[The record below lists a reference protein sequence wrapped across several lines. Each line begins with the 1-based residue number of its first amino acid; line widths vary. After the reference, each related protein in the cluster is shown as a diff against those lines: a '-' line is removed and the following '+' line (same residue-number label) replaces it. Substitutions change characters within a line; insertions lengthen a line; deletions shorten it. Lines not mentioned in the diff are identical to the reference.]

1 MMRPRWRKVWHDLI
15 NNMSRTLLVVFSIA
29 VGVFSI
35 GVIVG
40 AYIIISKDMSASYAS
55 NNPMNL
61 DLRTGPFDDTLV
73 STIQNTHG
81 VKDAEGRNV
90 FTVRARMKGA
100 EKWVTLNVIAIE
112 DYSKMNINLL
122 RIDSGTNSPKD
133 KQAVLDRKVQQ
144 DMQVKVGQTLEL
156 QLENGTIKELPV
168 VGLVQDA
175 STAAGDFLA
184 NPFVYITINTL
195 PYLNQAPVYNRLYVT
210 MTDQNNNDTHL
221 QSMLTTVR
229 DKVEKSGVSV
239 FRSRFAKTNEH
250 PMASTVQAILGI
262 LLALGVLILFLS
274 SSLIANTLNALL
286 NQHLRY
292 IGIMKLV
299 GASRNQV
306 LQMYMVLIFSFCLIA
321 LAIAVPLG
329 GQGAY
334 ALSSYIADKINFALM
349 GYRIVPLALMIQI
362 IVGLAVP
369 LLAGFV
375 PVLNGSKISVVRAL
389 SDNQMLEES
398 KPVHVEAKKETLIE
412 KVSLR
417 FSKVLSKQNIH
428 IPRPMLISL
437 RNTFRR
443 KGRLILTL
451 FTLTMAGAIFIAVFN
466 VRVTLHDYVNSI
478 GQYFLADVTLDFDQ
492 PYRLNEIITKVKA
505 ISGVTAVEGWAYASA
520 EAINPDDTLAENLT
534 ILAPPSDSKM
544 VAPNL
549 LAGRWLIPGDQ
560 KALAVSEQIYL
571 SFPNIK
577 PGDQLYIKINGKKEY
592 WTVVGIFKF
601 VPQEGTIAYGTYEYI
616 AKVTHQNNQAF
627 SYRIM
632 LDKHDKAYQN
642 LMSTKI
648 DTFFHGSGYHINQVR
663 TGDSTLKS
671 ASESLD
677 ILITFLLI
685 MAILTAIV
693 GSMGLA
699 GTMGMNVLERTRE
712 IGVMRSIGAVD
723 RAIMQTVIVEGMAI
737 GGISWVLGAILS
749 IPITYGLSDIVSLAV
764 FQSPITVIFT
774 FTGFLIWFLVV
785 LVLSAL
791 ASLLPARNAANLTIR
806 EVLAYE

>member
-1 MMRPRWRKVWHDLI
+1 MIRPRWRKVLHDLI
-15 NNMSRTLLVVFSIA
+15 NNMSRTLLVVLSIA

-40 AYIIISKDMSASYAS
+40 AYIIIANDMTVSYAS
-55 NNPMNL
+55 NNPMNVEI
-61 DLRTGPFDDTLV
+61 RTSPFDQSLI
-73 STIQNTHG
+73 STIQNVRG

-90 FTVRARMKGA
+90 FIVRARIKGTQ
-100 EKWVTLNVIAIE
+100 KWQTLNVIAIE
-112 DYSKMNINLL
+112 DYSKININLL
-122 RIDSGTNSPKD
+122 RIESGTNLPDD
-133 KQAVLDRKVQQ
+133 KQAVLEHKVLK

-175 STAAGDFLA
+175 STAAGDFID
-184 NPFVYITINTL
+184 NPFVYITTNTL
-195 PYLNQAPVYNRLYVT
+195 PYLNQEIAYNRLYAT
-210 MTDQNNNDTHL
+210 LSDHENDDEHL
-221 QSMLTTVR
+221 QAMLTTIR
-229 DKVEKSGVSV
+229 DKAEKSGVSV
-239 FRSRFAKTNEH
+239 FHTRYAKTNEH

-262 LLALGVLILFLS
+262 LLALGILILFLS

-299 GASRNQV
+299 GASRKQV
-306 LQMYMVLIFSFCLIA
+306 LQMYMVLILSFCVIA

-329 GQGAY
+329 GHGAY
-334 ALSSYIADKINFALM
+334 ALSKFIADQINFALM
-349 GYRIVPLALMIQI
+349 GYRIVPLALIIQI

-389 SDNQMLEES
+389 SENQMLDEV
-398 KPVHVEAKKETLIE
+398 KPEQAEARKEPIFE
-412 KVSLR
+412 KINRR
-417 FSKVLSKQNIH
+417 FSKALSKRNLH
-428 IPRPMLISL
+428 IPRPLLISL

-443 KGRLILTL
+443 KGRLVLTL

-466 VRVTLHDYVNSI
+466 VRVTLFDYLDGI
-478 GQYFLADVTLDFDQ
+478 GKYFLADVTLDFDQ
-492 PYRLNEIITKVKA
+492 PYRMDEIITKAKE
-505 ISGVTAVEGWAYASA
+505 IPGVADVEGWAYASA
-520 EAINPDDTLAENLT
+520 EALNPDDSLAENIT
-534 ILAPPSDSKM
+534 IMAPPSNSKM
-544 VAPNL
+544 VTPNL
-549 LAGRWLIPGDQ
+549 LSGRWLIPGDE
-560 KALAVSEQIYL
+560 KALAVSEQIFS
-571 SFPNIK
+571 SFPDIK
-577 PGDQLYIKINGKKEY
+577 PGDKIRLKINGKKQD
-592 WTVVGIFKF
+592 WTIVGIFKF
-601 VPQEGTIAYGTYEYI
+601 VPQEGTFAYGTYEYI
-616 AKVTHQNNQAF
+616 SKVTHQNNRSF
-627 SYRIM
+627 TYRIM
-632 LDKHDKAYQN
+632 LNKHDKAYQN
-642 LMSTKI
+642 KIGALI
-648 DTFFHGSGYHINQVR
+648 DTYFHDHGYHINQVR
-663 TGDSTLKS
+663 TGDSSFKS

-685 MAILTAIV
+685 MAILTAVV

-749 IPITYGLSDIVSLAV
+749 IPITYMLSDIVSLAV
-764 FQSPITVIFT
+764 FNSPIKVVFT
-774 FTGFLIWFLVV
+774 FLGFLIWFLVV
-785 LVLSAL
+785 LVLSAI
-791 ASLLPARNAANLTIR
+791 ASLLPARNAASLTIR

>member
-1 MMRPRWRKVWHDLI
+1 MMRPRWRKVFHDLI
-15 NNMSRTLLVVFSIA
+15 NNLSRTLLVVFSIV

-40 AYIIISKDMSASYAS
+40 AYAIISNDMSLSYSS
-55 NNPMNL
+55 NNPTNIE
-61 DLRTGPFDDTLV
+61 LRTGPFDDSLV
-73 STIQNTHG
+73 STILNVRG
-81 VKDAEGRNV
+81 VNDAEGR
-90 FTVRARMKGA
+90 TVLSLRARIKGT
-100 EKWVTLNVIAIE
+100 ENWQTLNIIAIE
-112 DYSKMNINLL
+112 DYSDININLL
-122 RIDSGTNSPKD
+122 NIDAGTNVPND
-133 KQAVLDRKVQQ
+133 KQAVLERKVLQ

-168 VGLVQDA
+168 VGIVQDA
-175 STAAGDFLA
+175 STAAGDFIA
-184 NPFVYITINTL
+184 NPFVYITVNTL
-195 PYLNQAPVYNRLYVT
+195 PYLNEEPLFNRLYVT
-210 MTDQNNNDTHL
+210 LAEKKNDNAHL
-221 QSMLTTVR
+221 QSMLTVIR
-229 DKVEKSGVSV
+229 DKAEQSGVSV
-239 FRSRFAKTNEH
+239 FHSRFAKTNEH

-262 LLALGVLILFLS
+262 LLALGILILFLS

-306 LQMYMVLIFSFCLIA
+306 LQMYMVLILSFCLIA

-334 ALSSYIADKINFALM
+334 GLAAFIADQINFALM
-349 GYRIVPLALMIQI
+349 GYRIVPLALIVQI

-389 SDNQMLEES
+389 SDNQMLEEA
-398 KPVHVEAKKETLIE
+398 KPEHVETKKETIIE
-412 KVSLR
+412 KISLR
-417 FSKVLSKQNIH
+417 FTKFLSKRNIH
-428 IPRPMLISL
+428 IPRPLLISF

-466 VRVTLHDYVNSI
+466 VRVTLFDYMDGI
-478 GQYFLADVTLDFDQ
+478 GKYFLADVSLDFDQ
-492 PYRLNEIITKVKA
+492 PYRLKDITNRVLS
-505 ISGVTAVEGWAYASA
+505 IPGVADVEGWAYASA
-520 EAINPDDTLAENLT
+520 EAINLDDSLAENIT
-534 ILAPPSDSKM
+534 IMAPPSDSTM
-544 VAPNL
+544 VTPNL
-549 LAGRWLIPGDQ
+549 VVGRWLIPGDE
-560 KALAVSEQIYL
+560 KALALSEQIYE
-571 SFPNIK
+571 SFPDIK
-577 PGDQLYIKINGKKEY
+577 PGDKIRIKIYGKKEE

-601 VPQEGTIAYGTYEYI
+601 VPQEGTFAYATYEYVSKI
-616 AKVTHQNNQAF
+616 THQNNRSF

-632 LDKHDKAYQN
+632 LEDHDIKNQKA
-642 LMSTKI
+642 MGVVI
-648 DTFFHGSGYHINQVR
+648 DDYFQANGYNVDQVR
-663 TGDSTLKS
+663 TGDSSLKS

-685 MAILTAIV
+685 MAILTAVV
-693 GSMGLA
+693 GSMGLT

-723 RAIMQTVIVEGMAI
+723 RAIMQTVIIEGMAI
-737 GGISWVLGAILS
+737 GGISWLLGAILS
-749 IPITYGLSDIVSLAV
+749 IPITYLLSDIVSLAV
-764 FQSPITVIFT
+764 FESPIKVVFT
-774 FTGFLIWFLVV
+774 ATGFLIWFLVV
-785 LVLSAL
+785 LILSAL
-791 ASLLPARNAANLTIR
+791 ASLLPARNAASLTIR

>member
-1 MMRPRWRKVWHDLI
+1 MMRPRWRKVFHDLI
-15 NNMSRTLLVVFSIA
+15 NNMSRTLVVVFSIA

-40 AYIIISKDMSASYAS
+40 AYVIISHDMSASYSS

-61 DLRTGPFDDTLV
+61 DIRTGPFDDSLV
-73 STIQNTHG
+73 STVQNMRG
-81 VKDAEGRNV
+81 VRQAEGRTV
-90 FTVRARMKGA
+90 FTVRARPKGT
-100 EKWVTLNVIAIE
+100 EKWITLNVIAIE
-112 DYSKMNINLL
+112 NYSKMKINLL
-122 RIDSGTNSPKD
+122 RIESGTNSPSD
-133 KQAVLDRKVQQ
+133 KQAVLETKVLQN
-144 DMQVKVGQTLEL
+144 MQIGVGQTLEL

-168 VGLVQDA
+168 VGVVQDA

-184 NPFVYITINTL
+184 NPFVYITFNTL
-195 PYLNQAPVYNRLYVT
+195 PYLNQDETYNRLYVT
-210 MTDQNNNDTHL
+210 LSQLNNDSAHL
-221 QSMLTTVR
+221 QSMLTTVS
-229 DKVEKSGVSV
+229 DKVEKTGVTV
-239 FRSRFAKTNEH
+239 LRSRASKTNEH
-250 PMASTVQAILGI
+250 PMASTVEAILGI

-286 NQHLRY
+286 NQHLRF
-292 IGIMKLV
+292 IGIMKLI
-299 GASRNQV
+299 GARRNQV
-306 LQMYMVLIFSFCLIA
+306 LVMYLTLIFAFCLIA

-334 ALSSYIADKINFALM
+334 ALSAFIANKINFALM
-349 GYRIVPLALMIQI
+349 GYRIIPLALIVQI
-362 IVGLAVP
+362 IVGLAIP
-369 LLAGFV
+369 LLAGFI
-375 PVLNGSKISVVRAL
+375 PVFNGSKISVVRAL
-389 SDNQMLEES
+389 SENQILEEA
-398 KPVHVEAKKETLIE
+398 KPEPVESKKETIFE
-412 KVSLR
+412 KISLR
-417 FSKVLSKQNIH
+417 FSKNLSKRNIH

-492 PYRLNEIITKVKA
+492 PYRMEEV
-505 ISGVTAVEGWAYASA
+505 ISKLKQIPGVVSAEGWAYASA
-520 EAINPDDTLAENLT
+520 EALKPDGTLADNLT
-534 ILAPPSDSKM
+534 IMAPPSNSKM
-544 VAPNL
+544 VSPNL
-549 LAGRWLIPGDQ
+549 LAGRWLIPGDE
-560 KALAVSEQIYL
+560 KALALSEQIY
-571 SFPNIK
+571 SKFPNIK
-577 PGDQLYIKINGKKEY
+577 PGDKIYIKIDGKKEY

-616 AKVTHQNNQAF
+616 SKITHQNNQTF
-627 SYRIM
+627 TYRIM

-642 LMSTKI
+642 LMSAKI
-648 DTFFHGSGYHINQVR
+648 DSFFNGLGYHVNQVR
-663 TGDSTLKS
+663 TGDSTLKT

-723 RAIMQTVIVEGMAI
+723 RAIMQTVILEGMVI

-749 IPITYGLSDIVSLAV
+749 IPITYALSDIVSTAI
-764 FQSPITVIFT
+764 FDSPIKVIFT

-785 LVLSAL
+785 LVLSAF
-791 ASLLPARNAANLTIR
+791 ASLLPARNAARLTIR